1 MSRIIAGVFDT
12 MTEAER
18 TRDALANA
26 GFAETDVTSFFNN
39 APGQHGVGTAVTTG
53 GDEAIDPQ
61 ARNMHKGTATGA
73 AIGAGIGFAA
83 GLTAGPA
90 AIATAGVG
98 AYIGALAGT
107 AQASEDESA
116 HAMRRPAGV
125 MVAVNA
131 ASDERENEAIR
142 VLREC
147 GADNIERAQGVWEN
161 GDWVDFNPN
170 VEPVLVDQQQL
181 NVPGVAPSPE

>member
-18 TRDALANA
+18 TRDALRDA

-39 APGQHGVGTAVTTG
+39 APGQHGLGTEVTTG
-53 GDEAIDPQ
+53 GDETADPQ
-61 ARNMHKGTATGA
+61 ARGLEKGTLRGA
-73 AIGAGIGFAA
+73 AIGAAAGFAA

-98 AYIGALAGT
+98 AYVGALAGT
-107 AQASEDESA
+107 AEQSDDKVEGTL
-116 HAMRRPAGV
+116 RRPAGV
-125 MVAVNA
+125 MVAVC
-131 ASDERENEAIR
+131 ASGEEREREAIR

-147 GADNIERAQGVWEN
+147 GADNLERADGVWEN
-161 GDWVDFNPN
+161 GDWLDFDPTT
-170 VEPVLVDQQQL
+170 VPVLVDQQHL
-181 NVPGVAPSPE
+181 HAPGVSR

>member
-18 TRDALANA
+18 TRAALRNT
-26 GFAETDVTSFFNN
+26 GFAETEITSFFNN

-53 GDEAIDPQ
+53 GDETMDPQ
-61 ARNMHKGTATGA
+61 ARNMHKGTAAGA
-73 AIGAGIGFAA
+73 AIGAGVGFAA

-107 AQASEDESA
+107 AQATADESA
-116 HAMRRPAGV
+116 HAVRRPAGV

-131 ASDERENEAIR
+131 GDDERENEAIR

-147 GADNIERAQGVWEN
+147 GADNIERADGLWEN

-170 VEPVLVDQQQL
+170 VEPVLVDQQQR
-181 NVPGVAPSPE
+181 NVPRVSAARE

>member
-26 GFAETDVTSFFNN
+26 GFAQSEITSFFNN
-39 APGQHGVGTAVTTG
+39 APGQHGIGTEVTTG
-53 GDEAIDPQ
+53 GDEPIDPQ
-61 ARNMHKGTATGA
+61 ARGMEKGTAKGA
-73 AIGAGIGFAA
+73 AIGGAIGFAA

-90 AIATAGVG
+90 AVATAGVG
-98 AYIGALAGT
+98 AYIGALAGS
-107 AQASEDESA
+107 AQSTEDAGA
-116 HAMRRPAGV
+116 HTMRRPAGV

-131 ASDERENEAIR
+131 GTADREREAIR

-147 GADNIERAQGVWEN
+147 GADNIEQAEGIWEN
-161 GDWVDFNPN
+161 GDWLDFNPN
-170 VEPVLVDQQQL
+170 AEPVLVDQPQL
-181 NVPGVAPSPE
+181 NAPGVARS